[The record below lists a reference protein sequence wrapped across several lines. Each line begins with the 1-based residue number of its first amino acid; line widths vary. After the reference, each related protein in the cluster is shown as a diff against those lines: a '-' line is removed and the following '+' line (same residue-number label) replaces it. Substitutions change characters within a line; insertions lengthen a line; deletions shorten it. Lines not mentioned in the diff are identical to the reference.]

1 MTLSVEG
8 TNTHGLQ
15 IHVKQY
21 QGCSRAGKSRCCP
34 KWDLLAEFNVHSTHQ
49 EIRALSWVRRAH
61 GKFISSKHQWTKW
74 QSQEAEFST
83 GALSSLGLVEF
94 ARVFSFLVRK
104 EPATETRPG
113 LRSGAAEK
121 RRNNSAALPLRDA
134 VIHSKEQIIS
144 AGARSCKI
152 KNSHK
157 AQGSLRHMGR
167 GEIPPPKPHVFDFS
181 KDKFSLTLK
190 SRAVYAN
197 VRKPLDFN
205 MCQIHCFG

>member
-1 MTLSVEG
+1 MTLSMEG

-21 QGCSRAGKSRCCP
+21 QGCSRAEAGKSRCCP
-34 KWDLLAEFNVHSTHQ
+34 KWDLLAEFNVHNTHQ
-49 EIRALSWVRRAH
+49 EIRALSWVRGAH
-61 GKFISSKHQWTKW
+61 GKCISSKHQWTKW

-83 GALSSLGLVEF
+83 GALRSLGLVEI
-94 ARVFSFLVRK
+94 ARVFSFLVKK

-113 LRSGAAEK
+113 LRSGATEK
-121 RRNNSAALPLRDA
+121 CRNNSAAFLLRDA

-144 AGARSCKI
+144 ADARSCKI

-157 AQGSLRHMGR
+157 AQGSLRHTRR
-167 GEIPPPKPHVFDFS
+167 GAIPLKPHVFDSS

-197 VRKPLDFN
+197 VRPLDFN